1 MLNKKLKY
9 LFKLYINIVRK
20 SFFAIILY
28 IKTVFTQWELST
40 VERCD
45 GGTVKD
51 TQQSPD
57 QLDTSHPLYP
67 G

>member
-45 GGTVKD
+45 GGTVERW
-51 TQQSPD
+51 
-57 QLDTSHPLYP
+57 